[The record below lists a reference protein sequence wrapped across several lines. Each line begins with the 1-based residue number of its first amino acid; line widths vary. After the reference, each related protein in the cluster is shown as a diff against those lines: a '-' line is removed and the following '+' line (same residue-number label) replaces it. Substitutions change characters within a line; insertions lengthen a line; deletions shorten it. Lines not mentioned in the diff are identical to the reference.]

1 MTKTNLKNAMKREYV
16 RSRKD
21 YLRLWDA
28 LNLLYKLGLLSDSER
43 ETMLKVNHELS
54 SKRG

>member
-1 MTKTNLKNAMKREYV
+1 MTKTNLKKTMEREYV
-16 RSRKD
+16 LGRKE
-21 YLRLWDA
+21 YFRLWDA
-28 LNLLYKLGLLSDSER
+28 LTLLYTLGLLSDSER